1 MTKKVHEASTKS
13 DDDFVIE
20 TVEAALK
27 ENSTEALAILK
38 IKHQKK

>member
-1 MTKKVHEASTKS
+1 MIKKVYEASTKS

-27 ENSTEALAILK
+27 EKATEA
-38 IKHQKK
+38 